1 MRLTLQSR
9 QVLYSCSS
17 SHSISSLHPRSN
29 FHQISESP
37 SLQTKRIRLLPED
50 LLNLFDEVRKADPL
64 FPVANCLNQ
73 WELFFPVYKPVRLY
87 LHFILTMSL
96 EECQTKNFGM
106 NLLLHAI
113 FKFCTTK
120 RLFKYFRQRYSDQH
134 LKCLNKLIKIR
145 GRIRTFLSKTAFL
158 TANIAQRTLPKSVR
172 FRVEKSLATWSP
184 KIERAF
190 MQDEIGKNRSM
201 VASLRTKY
209 RSLWQE
215 VRQFCLSSIWYV
227 SAATWLSLTN
237 KKKPPTKRRTVTI
250 YVFYFNTALATRL
263 TSRRTTSQ
271 TYLTTNC
278 QILNSLFFPTGC
290 RSVYCWRVSHSVT
303 HKHELWIWFTL
314 SYAMMKAL
322 LLTCH
327 SVTHKRERWIWFPL
341 SYAMKT
347 LLRLAA
353 VRDTKQAGELRGDTV
368 HFIASSSALVLM
380 TQNGNIYRALTQTAT
395 CLLRR
400 YSSKHI
406 AENSSW
412 IRQTTTRS
420 RHYWRKEI
428 K

>member
-1 MRLTLQSR
+1 
-9 QVLYSCSS
+9 
-17 SHSISSLHPRSN
+17 
-29 FHQISESP
+29 
-37 SLQTKRIRLLPED
+37 
-50 LLNLFDEVRKADPL
+50 
-64 FPVANCLNQ
+64 
-73 WELFFPVYKPVRLY
+73 
-87 LHFILTMSL
+87 MSL

-290 RSVYCWRVSHSVT
+290 RSVYC
-303 HKHELWIWFTL
+303 
-314 SYAMMKAL
+314 
-322 LLTCH
+322 
-327 SVTHKRERWIWFPL
+327 
-341 SYAMKT
+341 
-347 LLRLAA
+347 
-353 VRDTKQAGELRGDTV
+353 
-368 HFIASSSALVLM
+368 
-380 TQNGNIYRALTQTAT
+380 
-395 CLLRR
+395 
-400 YSSKHI
+400 
-406 AENSSW
+406 
-412 IRQTTTRS
+412 
-420 RHYWRKEI
+420 
-428 K
+428 